1 MSSATSKETRDESA
15 LISIIVPVFN
25 EGDRLRA
32 TLESVRAQTVPFEV
46 IVVDAGSSDDTVAVA
61 RAAGAAVIAGP
72 CQQRAHQLNLGA
84 KHANGDALLFLHADT
99 LLPEGALDGL
109 EHALRDRRV
118 VGGAFVRRYAS
129 PSLLL
134 QATCRLAHLRNRTIG
149 WHLGD
154 QAMFVRRSTFFQ
166 LGGFREVDSF
176 EDLDFS
182 RRLGSFGRLV
192 TLSPAVTSSARRF
205 TEAGTA
211 RRTWRDLAL
220 TARYL
225 MGGLD
230 AVQTTTVAKTVH
242 MYEVRESVRHL

>member
-1 MSSATSKETRDESA
+1 MSSVSPKETKGESA
-15 LISIIVPVFN
+15 LISVIVPAFN

-72 CQQRAHQLNLGA
+72 RQQRAHQLNLGA
-84 KHANGDALLFLHADT
+84 KHATSNALLFLHADT

-109 EHALRDRRV
+109 AQALRERRV
-118 VGGAFVRRYAS
+118 VGGAFARRYAS

-134 QATCRLAHLRNRTIG
+134 RATCALAHLRNRTIG

-154 QAMFVRRSTFFQ
+154 QAMFVRKSAFFQ

-182 RRLGSFGRLV
+182 RRLGRFGRLV

-211 RRTWRDLAL
+211 RRTWRDLVL

-230 AVQTTTVAKTVH
+230 AVQRGAVAEAAD

>member
-1 MSSATSKETRDESA
+1 
-15 LISIIVPVFN
+15 
-25 EGDRLRA
+25 
-32 TLESVRAQTVPFEV
+32 
-46 IVVDAGSSDDTVAVA
+46 
-61 RAAGAAVIAGP
+61 
-72 CQQRAHQLNLGA
+72 
-84 KHANGDALLFLHADT
+84 
-99 LLPEGALDGL
+99 
-109 EHALRDRRV
+109 
-118 VGGAFVRRYAS
+118 VGVAFVRRYAS

-134 QATCRLAHLRNRTIG
+134 RATCGLAHLRTRTIG

-154 QAMFVRRSTFFQ
+154 RATLSDSRPFQ

-182 RRLGSFGRLV
+182 RRPV

-211 RRTWRDLAL
+211 RRTWCDLAV

-225 MGGLD
+225 NRGPRRGANRRGRED
-230 AVQTTTVAKTVH
+230 RSHKTAH

>member
-1 MSSATSKETRDESA
+1 MDCASPRRSLETT
-15 LISIIVPVFN
+15 LISVIIPAVN
-25 EGDRLRA
+25 EAASLGEVIAGIRA
-32 TLESVRAQTVPFEV
+32 SRAAVEL

-72 CQQRAHQLNLGA
+72 RQQRAHQLNLGA
-84 KHANGDALLFLHADT
+84 KHASGDALLFLHADT

-109 EHALRDRRV
+109 EQALRDRRV

-134 QATCRLAHLRNRTIG
+134 RATCRLAHLRNRTIG

-154 QAMFVRRSTFFQ
+154 QAMFVRKSTFFQ

-182 RRLGSFGRLV
+182 RRLGRFGRLV

-205 TEAGTA
+205 TETGAA

-225 MGGLD
+225 IQGLE
-230 AVQTTTVAKTVH
+230 AVQTGAVAKIAH
-242 MYEVRESVRHL
+242 MYEVRESVGHL

>member
-1 MSSATSKETRDESA
+1 MDESA
-15 LISIIVPVFN
+15 LISIIIPTFN
-25 EGDRLRA
+25 EGDRLGA
-32 TLESVRAQTVPFEV
+32 TVESVRAQTVPFEI

-61 RAAGAAVIAGP
+61 RAAGAVVIAGP
-72 CQQRAHQLNLGA
+72 RQQRAHQLNLGA
-84 KHANGDALLFLHADT
+84 KHATSNALLFLHADT

-109 EHALRDRRV
+109 AQALRDRRV
-118 VGGAFVRRYAS
+118 MGGAFVRRYAS
-129 PSLLL
+129 RSVLLR
-134 QATCRLAHLRNRTIG
+134 ATCRLAHLRNRAIG

-154 QAMFVRRSTFFQ
+154 QAMFVRKSTFFQ

-182 RRLGSFGRLV
+182 RRLGRFGRLV

-211 RRTWRDLAL
+211 RRTWFDLAL

-230 AVQTTTVAKTVH
+230 AVQTGAVAKTAH
-242 MYEVRESVRHL
+242 MYEVREGVRHL

>member
-1 MSSATSKETRDESA
+1 
-15 LISIIVPVFN
+15 LISVIIPAVN
-25 EGDRLRA
+25 EAASLGEVIAGIRA
-32 TLESVRAQTVPFEV
+32 SRAAVEV
-46 IVVDAGSSDDTVAVA
+46 IVVDAVSSDDTVAVA
-61 RAAGAAVIAGP
+61 RTAGAAVVAGP
-72 CQQRAHQLNLGA
+72 RQQRAHQLNLGA
-84 KHANGDALLFLHADT
+84 KHANGDVLLFLHADT

-109 EHALRDRRV
+109 EQALRDRRV

-134 QATCRLAHLRNRTIG
+134 RATCRLAHLRNRTIG

-154 QAMFVRRSTFFQ
+154 QAMFVRRPTFFQ

-182 RRLGSFGRLV
+182 RRLGRFGRLV

-230 AVQTTTVAKTVH
+230 AVQADVVAKTAH
-242 MYEVRESVRHL
+242 MYEVREGVRHI

>member
-1 MSSATSKETRDESA
+1 MDRASPRRSLETTLISVIIPAVNEATSLGEVIA
-15 LISIIVPVFN
+15 GI
-25 EGDRLRA
+25 RA
-32 TLESVRAQTVPFEV
+32 SRAAVEL

-72 CQQRAHQLNLGA
+72 RQQRAHQLNLGA
-84 KHANGDALLFLHADT
+84 KHASGDALLFLHADT

-109 EHALRDRRV
+109 EQALQDRRV
-118 VGGAFVRRYAS
+118 VGGAFARRYAS

-134 QATCRLAHLRNRTIG
+134 RATCGLAHLRNRTIG

-154 QAMFVRRSTFFQ
+154 QAMFVRTSVFFQ
-166 LGGFREVDSF
+166 IGGFREVDSF

-182 RRLGSFGRLV
+182 RRLGRFGRLV

-211 RRTWRDLAL
+211 RRTWHDLAL

-230 AVQTTTVAKTVH
+230 AVQTDAVAEAADI
-242 MYEVRESVRHL
+242 YEVRESVRHL